1 MTLTQEESKILY
13 NLLENVYNR
22 FGKPDKKKEPCTVYK
37 SDLFKQFN
45 IPEKLK
51 HSFFK
56 ELEKNFIIVNK
67 NPTIKKNYFGEDF
80 VKKAILGNEKNSFRK
95 GAQKK
100 IGNTTLMQDDI
111 IILPPGEPF
120 GEKPPGYNEY
130 MVNELEKQLSKK
142 VANSYYDKY
151 PAKDPFQIGTVH
163 PEDFQPEVTDTVK
176 KHSFENIRNTYTYT
190 YPSDSSKGF
199 VVTQE
204 GTYFPE
210 APPLKKNQEEETF

>member
-51 HSFFK
+51 HPFFK
-56 ELEKNFIIVNK
+56 ELEKNFIVVNK
-67 NPTIKKNYFGEDF
+67 NPTIKKNYFGDDF
-80 VKKAILGNEKNSFRK
+80 VKKAIFGNEKNSFRK

-100 IGNTTLMQDDI
+100 TGNTTLIQDDT
-111 IILPPGEPF
+111 IILPQE
-120 GEKPPGYNEY
+120 EALGYKEY
-130 MVNELEKQLSKK
+130 SVDQLKKELSKK

-163 PEDFQPEVTDTVK
+163 PEEFQPEVTDTVK
-176 KHSFENIRNTYTYT
+176 KHSIEHIRNTYIYT
-190 YPSDSSKGF
+190 FDSSKRYGL
-199 VVTQE
+199 VQE
-204 GTYFPE
+204 GTYFSE
-210 APPLKKNQEEETF
+210 TPPVKNQEETF

>member
-56 ELEKNFIIVNK
+56 ELEKNFIVVNK
-67 NPTIKKNYFGEDF
+67 NPTIQKNFYENDF
-80 VKKAILGNEKNSFRK
+80 VKKAILGNKNNSFRK
-95 GAQKK
+95 LAQKK
-100 IGNTTLMQDDI
+100 TGNTTLIQDDTI
-111 IILPPGEPF
+111 ISPHEEGF
-120 GEKPPGYNEY
+120 GYKENF
-130 MVNELEKQLSKK
+130 VDELKK
-142 VANSYYDKY
+142 AVGSTGDY
-151 PAKDPFQIGTVH
+151 PVKNPFQIQAGNDY
-163 PEDFQPEVTDTVK
+163 PEEFQPEVKDALK
-176 KHSFENIRNTYTYT
+176 KYSFKNVINTYTYT

-204 GTYFPE
+204 GTYFSE

>member
-51 HSFFK
+51 HPFFK

-67 NPTIKKNYFGEDF
+67 NPTIKKNYFGDDF

-100 IGNTTLMQDDI
+100 TGNTTLIQDDT
-111 IILPPGEPF
+111 IILPQEEALGHKEYFVDQLKKAVGSPG
-120 GEKPPGYNEY
+120 
-130 MVNELEKQLSKK
+130 
-142 VANSYYDKY
+142 DY
-151 PAKDPFQIGTVH
+151 PVKNPFQIQTGNDYL
-163 PEDFQPEVTDTVK
+163 EEFQPEVTDTVK
-176 KHSFENIRNTYTYT
+176 KHSIEHIRNTYTYT
-190 YPSDSSKGF
+190 FDSSKRYGL
-199 VVTQE
+199 VQE
-204 GTYFPE
+204 GTYFSE
-210 APPLKKNQEEETF
+210 TPPVKNQEEETF

>member
-13 NLLENVYNR
+13 NLLENVYNQ
-22 FGKPDKKKEPCTVYK
+22 FGKPDKKKEPYTVYK

-67 NPTIKKNYFGEDF
+67 NPTIKKNYFRDDF

-95 GAQKK
+95 LAQKK
-100 IGNTTLMQDDI
+100 TGNTTLMQDDI
-111 IILPPGEPF
+111 IILQQE
-120 GEKPPGYNEY
+120 ESIGYNEY
-130 MVNELEKQLSKK
+130 MVDQLKK
-142 VANSYYDKY
+142 AVDSPGDY
-151 PAKDPFQIGTVH
+151 PVKNPFQIQAGNDYLEEV
-163 PEDFQPEVTDTVK
+163 QPEVTDTVK
-176 KHSFENIRNTYTYT
+176 KHPIEHIRNTYTYT
-190 YPSDSSKGF
+190 YTHDHSKGF

>member
-1 MTLTQEESKILY
+1 MTLTQEEARILY

-51 HSFFK
+51 HPFFK
-56 ELEKNFIIVNK
+56 ELEKNFIVVNK
-67 NPTIKKNYFGEDF
+67 NPTIKKNYFGDDF

-100 IGNTTLMQDDI
+100 TGNTTLIQDDV
-111 IILPPGEPF
+111 IILPQEESLGYKEYVVGELKK
-120 GEKPPGYNEY
+120 E
-130 MVNELEKQLSKK
+130 LSKR
-142 VANSYYDKY
+142 VIDSYPGKN
-151 PAKDPFQIGTVH
+151 PFQIQAGNDYL
-163 PEDFQPEVTDTVK
+163 EEFQPEVTDALK

-204 GTYFPE
+204 GTYFSE
-210 APPLKKNQEEETF
+210 TPPVENQEETF